1 VPIISTA
8 GARDRDFHTH
18 HAAVAGANVIAGA
31 LLEGRGSGSQPA
43 CPKEWAMLPNP
54 YQQYRATKVE
64 TAGSVDLV
72 VMLYQGAVRFT
83 RQAIDALEQDDPKA
97 AHTNFVR
104 AQDIVVEL
112 LGSLNREAGGQ
123 IATQLAGIYDYSFRR
138 LVLANVKKDP
148 APAQEVI
155 NIFRDLGKA
164 WQQIAIQQRQ
174 AQARGEVSAIKPRMA
189 AIAV

>member
-1 VPIISTA
+1 
-8 GARDRDFHTH
+8 
-18 HAAVAGANVIAGA
+18 
-31 LLEGRGSGSQPA
+31 
-43 CPKEWAMLPNP
+43 MLANP

-72 VMLYQGAVRFT
+72 VMLYQGAVRFI
-83 RQAIDALEQDDPKA
+83 RQAVDALEQDDPKT

-123 IATQLAGIYDYSFRR
+123 IATQLAGIYDYCFRR
-138 LVLANVKKDP
+138 LILANVKKDP
-148 APAQEVI
+148 APAQEVM
-155 NIFRDLGKA
+155 NILRDLGKA
-164 WQQIAIQQRQ
+164 WQQIASQQRQ
-174 AQARGEVSAIKPRMA
+174 AQARGQAPVIQPRMA